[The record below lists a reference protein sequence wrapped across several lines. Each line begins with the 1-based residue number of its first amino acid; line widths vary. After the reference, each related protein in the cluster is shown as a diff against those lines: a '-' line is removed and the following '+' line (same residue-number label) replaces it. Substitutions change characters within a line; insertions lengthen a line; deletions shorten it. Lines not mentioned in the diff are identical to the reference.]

1 MNNTTCFRNRQ
12 QGAVAIIVGLS
23 LFVLI
28 GLLGLVLDLGH
39 LYITKTELQ
48 NAADAA
54 ALSGAKELDGTAA
67 GITKAVNRAILTAGQ
82 NNFDFNRPVVI
93 DIGDISAGSCP
104 QDSCM
109 LPASSI
115 TTDTLAAGKTFLKV
129 MIPSGDLRT
138 WFMRA
143 IPSGPQNT
151 STYGLAVAGKYEVD
165 ITPIAICQL
174 PDPGTTNELGYER
187 GVSYKVSDANPIGP
201 GTMYWL
207 DPESST
213 PGSCSATNTT
223 DTLPY
228 VCTGKI
234 GFTPIVGQ
242 TVNTNTGISDPQ
254 LAALDSRFDSYPP
267 QSKCDPNTA
276 PPDTNIKE
284 YTACLTTNSD
294 GTCKNNNTSAGSPS
308 QWMDPDPIRQSI
320 TFTASGQPYG
330 PVLYSRRP
338 TFVDPATAKPFNYG
352 ALWSAYRPT
361 GATVAQWPTL
371 YKLPPPNGQ
380 ENATNYPETSPYAQ
394 TSGDF
399 FKAPSNPG
407 KPGRRVLNM
416 VIVDCTT
423 AGGVCRPATVMGVGK
438 FFMQKK
444 ADKSNDKD
452 IYVEFGGL
460 LPTPFPPSDI
470 KLYR

>member
-23 LFVLI
+23 LFILI

-39 LYITKTELQ
+39 LYIAKTELQ

-54 ALSGAKELDGTAA
+54 ALSGAKELNGTAT
-67 GITKAVNRAILTAGQ
+67 GITSAVNRAILTAGQ
-82 NNFDFNRPVVI
+82 NQYDFNHAVVI
-93 DIGDISAGSCP
+93 DIGDISVGDCP

-109 LPASSI
+109 SPASSV
-115 TTDTLAAGKTFLKV
+115 TTNTLAAGKTFLRV

-151 STYGLAVAGKYEVD
+151 STFGLAVAGKYEVD
-165 ITPIAICQL
+165 ITPIAMCQL

-187 GVSYKVSDANPIGP
+187 GVSYKVSDSNPIGP
-201 GTMYWL
+201 GTMYWI
-207 DPESST
+207 DPESAT
-213 PGSCSATNTT
+213 PGSCSATNTN

-228 VCTGKI
+228 VCTGKT
-234 GFTPIVGQ
+234 GYTPIVGE

-254 LAALDSRFDSYPP
+254 LAALDSRFDSYPS
-267 QSKCDPNTA
+267 QSKCDPGTA

-284 YTACLTTNSD
+284 YIYSSNP
-294 GTCKNNNTSAGSPS
+294 AGSPKD
-308 QWMDPDPIRQSI
+308 WMNPDPTRQSI
-320 TFTASGQPYG
+320 RFGTFGGVYKPVPYASRTFADYG
-330 PVLYSRRP
+330 VLW
-338 TFVDPATAKPFNYG
+338 A
-352 ALWSAYRPT
+352 AYRPT
-361 GATVAQWPTL
+361 GATVSQWPTL
-371 YKLPPPNGQ
+371 YQGG
-380 ENATNYPETSPYAQ
+380 NATSYPETSPYAQ
-394 TSGDF
+394 TSGSNF
-399 FKAPSNPG
+399 FQQPSAAHRPG
-407 KPGRRVLNM
+407 KSGRRALNM
-416 VIVDCTT
+416 VIVDCLT
-423 AGGVCRPATVMGVGK
+423 AGGVCRPATVLGIGK

-444 ADKSNDKD
+444 ANQPGNKE

-460 LPTPFPPSDI
+460 LPTPLPTSDI

>member
-1 MNNTTCFRNRQ
+1 M
-12 QGAVAIIVGLS
+12 AIIVGLS

-82 NNFDFNRPVVI
+82 NNFDFTHPVVI
-93 DIGDISAGSCP
+93 GIGDISAGSCP

-109 LPASSI
+109 SPASSI

-143 IPSGPQNT
+143 IPAGPQNT

-187 GVSYKVSDANPIGP
+187 GISYKVSDANPIGP

-234 GFTPIVGQ
+234 GYTPIVGQ

-267 QSKCDPNTA
+267 QSKCDPGTA

-284 YTACLTTNSD
+284 YIYDSNP
-294 GTCKNNNTSAGSPS
+294 AGSPKD
-308 QWMDPDPIRQSI
+308 WMDPDPKQQSI
-320 TFTASGQPYG
+320 TFTDSGQPWG
-330 PVLYSRRP
+330 PVLYNRRP
-338 TFVDPATAKPFNYG
+338 TFFTPTTPPVPFNYG
-352 ALWSAYRPT
+352 VLWSAYRPT

-371 YKLPPPNGQ
+371 YKLPPPDGQ

-394 TSGDF
+394 TSGNF
-399 FKAPSNPG
+399 FKAPSPAHPG
-407 KPGRRVLNM
+407 KPGRRVLNI
-416 VIVDCTT
+416 VIVDCST

-444 ADKSNDKD
+444 ADKPTDKA